1 MYWGDATVDG
11 YWDKITARRLSRR
24 RSLALAAGAGA
35 GGLLLAACGGSDSDN
50 GGEGQ
55 SGEGIVAQPTDTS
68 SQARRGGVWL
78 DTHNADIQT
87 FDPHTMSIPSTSLG
101 TMTYSRL
108 FRPEVGVLKQPV
120 SGAVQPDAVES
131 YEFSGDKL
139 QLTVKLRRNLKFANI
154 APVNGRN
161 LDAQDVLFSYERLS
175 SIGTQRSFYIGSL
188 GGPIDSVSAPDNNT
202 VVFKLN
208 KVYAPLLAIF
218 STGANGNFYLVP
230 REAEDQNKLDLRRT
244 QLGSGPW
251 SLKDYQPSIGY
262 TYVRNDGWYDASK
275 IYLDEVQLPI
285 ISEYATGLAQFKAG
299 RIYRAGP
306 PNPSFGIRNEDVLTT
321 KRDNPNLNLYL
332 GQVSSTSGFGFFG
345 WNPALGSK
353 TPFRDQRLRQAL
365 SMSWDRDIWIDTFL
379 GTQQMRD
386 QGLPIDVRWNTACN
400 VLWEGW
406 WLDPKSSEFG
416 PNGKFYENN
425 IAEAK
430 KLVSAAGFPNGVDA
444 DMQHI
449 TSSEYGLDFP
459 KQVETYAAFA
469 SEVGIRLKSNVL
481 NFSSDWRGVADGK
494 GDFAG
499 VAFRGAGGNNAPDI
513 AETMVRL
520 LHPTF
525 GGVTYTGFFS
535 DKSSYQQGDPEI
547 TALLEKTRT
556 EFDQDKRISLIQDVQ
571 RLAAAQQYVL
581 RVPGGT
587 NVLSLAWPAVQN
599 ENTFRDE
606 MRFVGQWL
614 DKTKAPF
621 A

>member
-1 MYWGDATVDG
+1 MSHG
-11 YWDKITARRLSRR
+11 YWQSVAERRVSRR
-24 RSLALAAGAGA
+24 RALGMTA
-35 GGLLLAACGGSDSDN
+35 GGAAAAAFLAACGGGSGTTSEPQ
-50 GGEGQ
+50 GEGAVTQ
-55 SGEGIVAQPTDTS
+55 AVDS
-68 SQARRGGVWL
+68 SSKAVRGGVWM
-78 DTHNADIQT
+78 DAHNADIQS
-87 FDPHTMSIPSTSLG
+87 FDPHFMSVPSTSLG
-101 TMTYSRL
+101 TMAYSRL
-108 FRPEVGVLKQPV
+108 FRPEVGVLKQAV

-131 YEFSGDKL
+131 FEFSGDRL
-139 QLTVKLRRNLKFANI
+139 QLTVKLRKNLKFANI

-175 SIGTQRSFYIGSL
+175 SIGTQRAFYVGSL
-188 GGPIDSVSAPDNNT
+188 GGPIDSVTAPDNNT

-208 KVYAPLLAIF
+208 QVYAPLLAIF
-218 STGANGNFYLVP
+218 STSANGNFYLVP
-230 REAEDQNKLDLRRT
+230 REAEDQGKLDLRRT

-251 SLKDYQPSIGY
+251 MLKDYQPSVGY
-262 TYVRNDGWYDASK
+262 TYARNDGWYDADK

-306 PNPSFGIRNEDVLTT
+306 PSPSFAIRNEDVLST
-321 KRDNPNLNLYL
+321 KRENPTLNLYL

-345 WNPALGSK
+345 WNPALGAK
-353 TPFRDQRLRQAL
+353 TPFRDPRLRQAL
-365 SMSWDRDIWIDTFL
+365 SMSWDRDLWIDTFL

-386 QGLPIDVRWNTACN
+386 EGLPIDVRWNTVAN
-400 VLWEGW
+400 ALWEGW
-406 WLDPKSSEFG
+406 WLDPKSTEFG

-469 SEVGIRLKSNVL
+469 NEVGIRLTTKALGFNT
-481 NFSSDWRGVADGK
+481 DWRGVADSK
-494 GDFAG
+494 GDFSG

-520 LHPTF
+520 LHPVH

-535 DKSSYQQGDPEI
+535 ENSSFQKGDPEI
-547 TALLEKTRT
+547 TALLDKTRT
-556 EFDQDKRISLIQDVQ
+556 EFEQAKRIAYINDVQ

-587 NVLSLAWPAVQN
+587 NLLSLAWPAVQN

-614 DKTKAPF
+614 DKTKAPL